1 MNKKG
6 YICPDTLVSD
16 MDTQAS
22 LLTTSPGNIKVD
34 NTNAIDSEAD
44 VFSREEGT
52 PWDSEW

>member
-1 MNKKG
+1 MNKKR

-22 LLTTSPGNIKVD
+22 LLTTSPGDIKVD
-34 NTNAIDSEAD
+34 NTNTIDSEAD